1 MSPLR
6 SLGNINS
13 AFDDFYGRTGKDAL
27 LPSALP
33 PIDGGGSVS
42 FDGSGDYLFSPS
54 NSAYTFGTDDFTLEA
69 FVYPTANNENKTVF
83 STDWG
88 ANGSI
93 LITYSH
99 PSGGGTGDFG
109 FFDHTASAGS
119 AQVTTSSTYAINTWH
134 HVVFVRNGNSHKFY
148 INGVEDGSS
157 TYTANNLTRDVFCIG
172 AVYDSGTET
181 FQGKISNVRVTKG
194 SALYISNFT
203 TPELPLTTTSQ
214 GASESDV
221 KLICCQATTDSSS
234 AFYKATPGSNAMAVT
249 VAPGTF
255 SNSNSTYSSG
265 VSSPDGTIAS
275 SPNDATALFDG
286 KTTVNCQTTAAGTT
300 VRWTPPATTSWT
312 SSLRV
317 HTGAYS
323 GSVVINSTTVH
334 SNGTQVQA
342 PYWTSAS
349 SSSGTISKI
358 DAQGHIG
365 AGVGYMKAIEID
377 GTMLIDGY
385 TGKTITAE
393 GDPTVSTDNPF
404 S

>member
-1 MSPLR
+1 MFNEQHKKESPILGMLGMSGGVGSNLM
-6 SLGNINS
+6 GT
-13 AFDDFYGRTGKDAL
+13 AAV
-27 LPSALP
+27 
-33 PIDGGGSVS
+33 DGGGSVS

-54 NSAYTFGTDDFTLEA
+54 NSAYTFGTGDFTLEA
-69 FVYPTANNENKTVF
+69 FVYPTANNANKTVF

-93 LITYSH
+93 LVTYSH
-99 PSGGGTGDFG
+99 PSAGGAGKFG
-109 FFDHTASAGS
+109 LFDHTESAGS
-119 AQVTTSSTYAINTWH
+119 PVITTSSTYAINTWH
-134 HVVFVRNGNSHKFY
+134 HIALVRNGNSHKFY
-148 INGVEDGSS
+148 INGTEDGSN
-157 TYTANNLTRDVFCIG
+157 TYDANNYTRDVFILG
-172 AVYDSGTET
+172 AVYDSGGET
-181 FQGKISNVRVTKG
+181 FQGKISNLRVTKG
-194 SALYISNFT
+194 SALYTSNFT
-203 TPELPLTTTSQ
+203 TPSEPLTTTSQ
-214 GASESDV
+214 GASASDV
-221 KLICCQATTDSSS
+221 KLICCQSTTDSSS
-234 AFYKATPGSNAMAVT
+234 SFYKTGYSTNAFPVT

-286 KTTVNCQTTAAGTT
+286 KTTVNCQTTSAGTT
-300 VRWTPPATTSWT
+300 VRWTPPTSTSWT

-323 GSVVINSTTVH
+323 GSIVINSTTVH

-393 GDPTVSTDNPF
+393 GNPTVETDNPF
-404 S
+404 TSE